1 LRFLTYNIRH
11 GEGADGWVSNR
22 RIANVIERIDP
33 DVVGM
38 NEVWHIRGLWDQP
51 CEIADAL
58 DRDYSFEPNHTR
70 WVQSLGNMIMA
81 RRGALTSTRN
91 MQLPGGIESRG
102 ALLAKIAVDDQTI
115 VFVST
120 HLSLGR
126 KTRSSQIAY
135 LAENLPRDVPL
146 VLSGDLNCLAKELT
160 PLAEWF
166 QVIESPPK
174 SFPSVRP
181 NRGLDHFV
189 FSRHWRL
196 DALEA
201 VASRASDHL
210 PVFADLVLL

>member
-11 GEGADGWVSNR
+11 GEGVDGWVSNR
-22 RIANVIERIDP
+22 RIARVIERIDA

-51 CEIADAL
+51 LEIATVL
-58 DRDYSFEPNHTR
+58 DLDHSFEPNHTR
-70 WVQSLGNMIMA
+70 WVQSLGNMVMA
-81 RRGALTSTRN
+81 RRGTLVSTRN

-102 ALLAKIAVDDQTI
+102 ALIAEILVGGTT
-115 VFVST
+115 VTFVST

-126 KTRSSQIAY
+126 KTRSAQILY
-135 LAENLPRDVPL
+135 LAENLPREVPL
-146 VLSGDLNCLAKELT
+146 VLSGDLNCQARELT
-160 PLAEWF
+160 PFSERF
-166 QVIESPPK
+166 QVVETPPK

-201 VASRASDHL
+201 VPSRASDHL
-210 PVFADLVLL
+210 PVYADMVLL